1 MVKKKTTT
9 RDHKPRRSFLTVLW
23 IGLGLV
29 ALGELI
35 LMIVSFFRPVSKKE
49 KQSAVFTV
57 IDAGSS
63 ETYEPGTVTAFV
75 SGQFYLA
82 CLQDGGF
89 LAMSNKCTHL
99 GCAVPWDK
107 DKKKFIC
114 PCHSSEFDI
123 FGNVLR
129 SPAPRALDLFEV
141 SIVNKTIRVN
151 TRNRLKRN
159 RFNKSQLA
167 YPETVTILEESK
179 KSNDS

>member
-1 MVKKKTTT
+1 MIKKTTT
-9 RDHKPRRSFLTVLW
+9 ANAHKPRRRFLTVLW

-35 LMIVSFFRPVSKKE
+35 LMIVSFFRPIVKKE
-49 KQSAVFTV
+49 TASPTFNV
-57 IDAGSS
+57 INAGSTD
-63 ETYEPGTVTAFV
+63 TYESGTVTAFV

-107 DKKKFIC
+107 DKKRFIC

-123 FGNVLR
+123 SGHVLR

-141 SIVNKTIRVN
+141 NIVNKTIRVN
-151 TRNRLKRN
+151 TSKRVKRN

-167 YPETVTILEESK
+167 YPETVTILEESN
-179 KSNDS
+179 KSQ